1 MMMFKEV
8 SMRSNRL
15 RMISRPLLVALL
27 AMLGS
32 SAALQAQEQHGWI
45 GINFDDSNC
54 RGKESAEGDVKVWW
68 CATPPEVNMV
78 YETGPAYA
86 AGMRAGDLIVGV
98 NGLDITAEEG
108 GWEFANMRVGIPIT
122 FWVRRG
128 EAELSLTM
136 VPTSKEEAF
145 GEDVVVWVEPP
156 GDLDSLRIQMSVLY
170 EGHVKLM
177 YAMQRAEIVLRRTEA
192 ELEERP
198 SEERQRYVV
207 RLRTQIDS
215 INDKLLESQARIRL
229 YADSLAVRTMIVPA
243 PDAAMPPPAYSEVVP
258 AEDERAG
265 TVYRERGHYSDVV
278 AGARFEELDE
288 ESPLVA
294 DIDGVTG
301 GLLIVTVVE
310 GTPAHAAGLRQG
322 DVVLAVNENLVT
334 SVSEFRR
341 LAGESLKHKREAEVV
356 FVRQGKKQAC
366 WISTH

>member
-98 NGLDITAEEG
+98 NGLDI
-108 GWEFANMRVGIPIT
+108 
-122 FWVRRG
+122 RG